1 MWTNNEVL
9 RSRAFRL
16 ALAFAMAIA
25 AAATVVFTLI
35 YLQISAA
42 AIARVGAR
50 LAIEANMA
58 RGESDA
64 ELRERIEQRLTSD
77 LRRLD
82 FVGLYDANGAR
93 QQGDPA
99 NLPPIRAD
107 GHPHLVGAIPGPGNA
122 RAEEAIFVAVRRA
135 DGSILALGRS
145 LGEINALRESVASA
159 LAISLAPT
167 VVLILVIGAFFARR
181 ANRRLADIHAAL
193 AEIMKGD
200 LKQRLPVL
208 TEFDD
213 VDRVS
218 RDVNLMLDEI
228 THLLDQLRNVGDD
241 IAHDLRTPL
250 AVARAKIERGLARG
264 ASLDELRAA
273 MAEALDH
280 LDRAAATIG
289 AFLRVS
295 AVENGRREGRFAPV
309 DLTAVC
315 AGVFEFYEP
324 LAQSKCVAITLD
336 APEPTLVLGDEDL
349 LREAV
354 SNLVENAI
362 KFTPEGGS
370 VLVAADLVSG
380 QARVVVSDSG
390 PGVAPAD
397 RDKIFRRF
405 FRSERNG
412 PASGNGLG
420 LSIAAAIAKLHGFS
434 LKVEDNFPGARFVL
448 RADRG
453 AGGGQETGRNERA
466 AVERARTLA

>member
-1 MWTNNEVL
+1 
-9 RSRAFRL
+9 
-16 ALAFAMAIA
+16 
-25 AAATVVFTLI
+25 
-35 YLQISAA
+35 
-42 AIARVGAR
+42 
-50 LAIEANMA
+50 
-58 RGESDA
+58 
-64 ELRERIEQRLTSD
+64 
-77 LRRLD
+77 
-82 FVGLYDANGAR
+82 
-93 QQGDPA
+93 
-99 NLPPIRAD
+99 LPPIRAD
-107 GHPHLVGAIPGPGNA
+107 GQAHLVGAIPGPGNS

-135 DGSILALGRS
+135 DGTLLALGRS
-145 LGEINALRESVASA
+145 LSEINALRESVARA

-167 VVLILVIGAFFARR
+167 IVLILVIGAFFARR
-181 ANRRLADIHAAL
+181 ANRRLADIHSAI

-200 LKQRLPVL
+200 LRQRLPVL
-208 TEFDD
+208 TELDD

-228 THLLDQLRNVGDD
+228 SHLLDQLRNVGDD

-295 AVENGRREGRFAPV
+295 AVENGRREGRFALV
-309 DLTAVC
+309 DLAAVC

-324 LAQSKCVAITLD
+324 LAQSKGVAITLD
-336 APEPTLVLGDEDL
+336 TPEPVPVMGDEDL
-349 LREAV
+349 MREAI

-362 KFTPEGGS
+362 KFTPEGGR
-370 VLVAADLVSG
+370 VCVATDFVG
-380 QARVVVSDSG
+380 GGARVAVSDSG
-390 PGVAPAD
+390 PGVALPD
-397 RDKIFRRF
+397 RDKIFWRF

-434 LKVEDNFPGARFVL
+434 LKVEDNAPGARFVM
-448 RADRG
+448 RAERG
-453 AGGGQETGRNERA
+453 ATSAQRAGPSERA
-466 AVERARTLA
+466 AAGRATTAA